1 MQKWGPHR
9 HMEGL
14 RKREGTHGKKGITQ
28 EKVSLGIV
36 RGRGYKIDRSP
47 LILIIQLCA
56 FGASHFN
63 F

>member
-14 RKREGTHGKKGITQ
+14 RRREATHDKKGITQ

-36 RGRGYKIDRSP
+36 RARGYKIERNP
-47 LILIIQLCA
+47 LMCDHSGYEHL
-56 FGASHFN
+56 
-63 F
+63 